1 MVTTQNTKIIFRLFI
16 STTKDNI
23 DDDNIVPF
31 LTIGNGDD
39 VANVRLSELKE
50 VLGKLFGARVQTQL
64 PPARQLKALPG
75 EMSAEPFLWL
85 SPVYVAARNAAGIY
99 IIIIQRAFGGGI
111 PPRRDCS
118 DLPYGGRQSVSYNI
132 LYCLL
137 SSKFFVKNNE
147 KIVDTRSFRW

>member
-31 LTIGNGDD
+31 LTIGNGNGDD

-64 PPARQLKALPG
+64 PPARQRKTLPD
-75 EMSAEPFLWL
+75 EMSAEPFFL
-85 SPVYVAARNAAGIY
+85 
-99 IIIIQRAFGGGI
+99 
-111 PPRRDCS
+111 
-118 DLPYGGRQSVSYNI
+118 
-132 LYCLL
+132 
-137 SSKFFVKNNE
+137 
-147 KIVDTRSFRW
+147 

>member
-50 VLGKLFGARVQTQL
+50 VLGTLFGARVQTPV
-64 PPARQLKALPG
+64 PPARRRKALPD
-75 EMSAEPFLWL
+75 EMSAEPFF
-85 SPVYVAARNAAGIY
+85 VAFACL
-99 IIIIQRAFGGGI
+99 
-111 PPRRDCS
+111 RRC
-118 DLPYGGRQSVSYNI
+118 P
-132 LYCLL
+132 
-137 SSKFFVKNNE
+137 
-147 KIVDTRSFRW
+147 

>member
-50 VLGKLFGARVQTQL
+50 VLGKLFGAIVQTQL
-64 PPARQLKALPG
+64 PPARQRKALPD

-85 SPVYVAARNAAGIY
+85 
-99 IIIIQRAFGGGI
+99 
-111 PPRRDCS
+111 
-118 DLPYGGRQSVSYNI
+118 
-132 LYCLL
+132 
-137 SSKFFVKNNE
+137 
-147 KIVDTRSFRW
+147 

>member
-31 LTIGNGDD
+31 LTIGNGDN

-64 PPARQLKALPG
+64 PPARWRKALPG
-75 EMSAEPFLWL
+75 EMSAEPFF
-85 SPVYVAARNAAGIY
+85 VAFACL
-99 IIIIQRAFGGGI
+99 
-111 PPRRDCS
+111 RRCPQCGS
-118 DLPYGGRQSVSYNI
+118 DI
-132 LYCLL
+132 
-137 SSKFFVKNNE
+137 
-147 KIVDTRSFRW
+147 

>member
-64 PPARQLKALPG
+64 PPARQRKALPG
-75 EMSAEPFLWL
+75 EMSAESFF
-85 SPVYVAARNAAGIY
+85 VAFAGTDAAARNTAGIY
-99 IIIIQRAFGGGI
+99 IIII
-111 PPRRDCS
+111 
-118 DLPYGGRQSVSYNI
+118 
-132 LYCLL
+132 
-137 SSKFFVKNNE
+137 
-147 KIVDTRSFRW
+147 

>member
-64 PPARQLKALPG
+64 PPARQRKALPD
-75 EMSAEPFLWL
+75 EMSAEPFFC
-85 SPVYVAARNAAGIY
+85 G
-99 IIIIQRAFGGGI
+99 F
-111 PPRRDCS
+111 RR
-118 DLPYGGRQSVSYNI
+118 LRRRRP
-132 LYCLL
+132 
-137 SSKFFVKNNE
+137 
-147 KIVDTRSFRW
+147 

>member
-64 PPARQLKALPG
+64 PPARQRKALPG
-75 EMSAEPFLWL
+75 EMSAESFLWL
-85 SPVYVAARNAAGIY
+85 SPVSVAARNAAGIY
-99 IIIIQRAFGGGI
+99 IIII
-111 PPRRDCS
+111 
-118 DLPYGGRQSVSYNI
+118 
-132 LYCLL
+132 
-137 SSKFFVKNNE
+137 
-147 KIVDTRSFRW
+147 

>member
-31 LTIGNGDD
+31 LTIGNGDN

-64 PPARQLKALPG
+64 PPARRRKALPD

-85 SPVYVAARNAAGIY
+85 SPVYVAARNAAAIY
-99 IIIIQRAFGGGI
+99 N
-111 PPRRDCS
+111 
-118 DLPYGGRQSVSYNI
+118 YNI
-132 LYCLL
+132 ESVRRRNPAAERL
-137 SSKFFVKNNE
+137 F
-147 KIVDTRSFRW
+147 

>member
-64 PPARQLKALPG
+64 PPARQRMALPG

-85 SPVYVAARNAAGIY
+85 SPAPTPPPVTRPAY
-99 IIIIQRAFGGGI
+99 I
-111 PPRRDCS
+111 
-118 DLPYGGRQSVSYNI
+118 
-132 LYCLL
+132 
-137 SSKFFVKNNE
+137 
-147 KIVDTRSFRW
+147 

>member
-50 VLGKLFGARVQTQL
+50 VLGKLFGAIVQTQL
-64 PPARQLKALPG
+64 PPARQRKALPG
-75 EMSAEPFLWL
+75 EMSAEPFLWF

-99 IIIIQRAFGGGI
+99 IIII
-111 PPRRDCS
+111 
-118 DLPYGGRQSVSYNI
+118 
-132 LYCLL
+132 
-137 SSKFFVKNNE
+137 
-147 KIVDTRSFRW
+147 

>member
-64 PPARQLKALPG
+64 PPARRRKALPG
-75 EMSAEPFLWL
+75 EMSAE
-85 SPVYVAARNAAGIY
+85 S
-99 IIIIQRAFGGGI
+99 
-111 PPRRDCS
+111 
-118 DLPYGGRQSVSYNI
+118 
-132 LYCLL
+132 
-137 SSKFFVKNNE
+137 FFVAFAC
-147 KIVDTRSFRW
+147 FRRCP